1 MNALN
6 NLDLNLLKALH
17 ALLEEGSVTRAAE
30 RLSLTQPAVSGM
42 LGRLRQYFDDPL
54 LVRSGQRMVP
64 TQRAESLR
72 KPLGRI
78 LGDIEALVRPTEF
91 EPQGLDATLRVG
103 MTDSAFRTLG
113 IPFALQLQQ
122 RAPNVKVAFLNL
134 QKAQMED
141 QLATGGLDVA
151 VVSHVAAPERLR
163 YRVLH
168 AEHFV
173 CAMRIGHP
181 ALQLPWDLDRF
192 CSQRFAL
199 GSFYGGSFAGV
210 VDDRLKR
217 LGRQRDVAVS
227 VQHFSLIP
235 ELLRQ
240 TDLVA
245 VVPERLVRDQEG
257 LVTKVLPFDVEGYS
271 ELLVWHERTYNDPVQ
286 QWLRELLVEAVS

>member
-151 VVSHVAAPERLR
+151 
-163 YRVLH
+163 
-168 AEHFV
+168 
-173 CAMRIGHP
+173 G
-181 ALQLPWDLDRF
+181 DLDRF

-271 ELLVWHERTYNDPVQ
+271 ELLVWHERTHNDPVQ